1 MRTAVFQ
8 KYTKKGYYR
17 FEFDDGIVIDFDD
30 VIPKVLA
37 KFDLKN
43 NKELKGKTFAVIF
56 NEQQDRKDP
65 DLVIYTIESLKLI
78 EE

>member
-17 FEFDDGIVIDFDD
+17 FEFDDGIVMDFDD
-30 VIPKVLA
+30 VTPKVLA
-37 KFDLKN
+37 QFDLKN
-43 NKELKGKTFAVIF
+43 NKGLRGNTFAVIF
-56 NEQQDRKDP
+56 NEQQDRKDT

-78 EE
+78 GE